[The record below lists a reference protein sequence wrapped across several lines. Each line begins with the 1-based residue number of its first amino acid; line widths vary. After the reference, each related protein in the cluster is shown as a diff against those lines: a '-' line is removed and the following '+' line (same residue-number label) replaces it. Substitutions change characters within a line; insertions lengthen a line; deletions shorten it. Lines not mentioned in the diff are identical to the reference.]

1 MHKCLI
7 LFVFLLGN
15 IAFAQTATPRLPV
28 DVNTTKITSLGSGG
42 TTIHNRIP
50 VIKVGQKWTPEEL
63 SNVLEQHLKINPNT
77 SLTITKIEKNT
88 RGSRAVLG
96 VNYDNMPVLERDVVA
111 ILDSFGHV
119 TSVTVN
125 LPMSNSRPVSSS
137 INDRQVLEIVQNQ
150 LRTSAFTG
158 TLSLSNTVTRGWIA
172 RGNKLYPVADVAL
185 LDPVRA
191 KHFQVRIDLNAERTI
206 GLIERTI
213 H

>member
-1 MHKCLI
+1 
-7 LFVFLLGN
+7 
-15 IAFAQTATPRLPV
+15 
-28 DVNTTKITSLGSGG
+28 
-42 TTIHNRIP
+42 
-50 VIKVGQKWTPEEL
+50 
-63 SNVLEQHLKINPNT
+63 
-77 SLTITKIEKNT
+77 
-88 RGSRAVLG
+88 LG
-96 VNYDNMPVLERDVVA
+96 VNYDNVPVLERDVVA
-111 ILDSFGHV
+111 ILDSLGHV

-206 GLIERTI
+206 GLSERTI